1 MIQCVRHPAFRSS
14 PSSCHTPPIPERT
27 VPVIWG
33 MIDREEA
40 LNPKLCKVTLTPFP
54 SPTPFHPVV
63 LQTCVCP
70 LWVSTRGCGW
80 GLGPV
85 DSVGRLQQVMWW
97 RCVILQSALRQ
108 PQVSPRDPLPTARP
122 PTAIHHPWP
131 HLSPLSPAP
140 SRPTIGGKYCLG
152 ERRRHRSCNT
162 DVSSPLSCPSHPSF
176 PPPPILYPPSSLAPP
191 LSAPSLPDPSPNTL
205 HSSVPQSQDYYSL
218 SSIKA

>member
-40 LNPKLCKVTLTPFP
+40 LNPELCKVTLTPFP

-80 GLGPV
+80 GLGPM
-85 DSVGRLQQVMWW
+85 DSMGRLQQVMRW

-122 PTAIHHPWP
+122 PTASITHGLISLHC
-131 HLSPLSPAP
+131 PLLLPGRPLGASTVWARDGGTDPA
-140 SRPTIGGKYCLG
+140 
-152 ERRRHRSCNT
+152 
-162 DVSSPLSCPSHPSF
+162 
-176 PPPPILYPPSSLAPP
+176 
-191 LSAPSLPDPSPNTL
+191 TL
-205 HSSVPQSQDYYSL
+205 M
-218 SSIKA
+218 